1 MRRAPPS
8 TVHRP
13 QVQNAAWPRNTK
25 RGLWSVDCGLVLVLF
40 TILGFEIPGCQRQP
54 VDLKALRHDVLKTDP
69 AFAAA
74 LNKHDELASR
84 IEVLERELDL
94 KRTQVEDQIAR
105 LRAELREATE
115 DTTRRTKEIKS
126 QLDPEVERL
135 ELALTT
141 ARDELKDRQRQR
153 ANLGRVISSL
163 RKSIKGGT
171 QPAGKER
178 AQLDQELGEHLREME
193 RLDQELAA
201 MNQHIALLENKRRLL
216 RL

>member
-1 MRRAPPS
+1 MTCRPWS
-8 TVHRP
+8 TVCGP
-13 QVQNAAWPRNTK
+13 QARSK
-25 RGLWSVDCGLVLVLF
+25 RGLWSVDCGLVLMLF
-40 TILGFEIPGCQRQP
+40 TVFGIQLPSCQRTP
-54 VDLKALRHDVLKTDP
+54 VDTKALRQEVLKSDP

-105 LRAELREATE
+105 SRAELREATE
-115 DTTRRTKEIKS
+115 ETTRRTKEIKAL
-126 QLDPEVERL
+126 LDPEAERL
-135 ELALTT
+135 ELALST
-141 ARDELKDRQRQR
+141 AREELKAKQRQR
-153 ANLGRVISSL
+153 ANLGRAISSL
-163 RKSIKGGT
+163 RKSIKGDS

-178 AQLDQELGEHLREME
+178 APLDQELAEHLREME

-201 MNQHIALLENKRRLL
+201 MQQHIALLENKRRLL